1 MNKSSDVMMEE
12 AVSIVERLGGLLKG
26 ILAANEECIS
36 EGSIEIIEALE
47 SFSVETPAMETPA
60 MEETVLE
67 ETVEDHSPME
77 SAVVEET
84 VKSNGQAKASK
95 SDLVREFFNKHGDEV
110 RNKDVVESIHREA
123 GVEINPSLV
132 SFLRGRESEVKRRV
146 SARKETKI
154 VTNRVVS
161 GSSIIREYLTQ
172 HGLDSDNQGVVDH
185 VKKTRG
191 LNVRATLVSSV
202 RADLK
207 RKNIKT
213 GRMRR
218 FVGKKSGA
226 RKGPTMPK
234 AVIYTLKKA
243 GKGLELSEIAQKV
256 MKLGYEYKGG
266 KSIAGITQNVFQALN
281 NLSKKIAHPG
291 FKGNAPVVIR
301 DKMPGQRVGRYRLNP
316 KAKVA

>member
-1 MNKSSDVMMEE
+1 M
-12 AVSIVERLGGLLKG
+12 VERLGGLLRG
-26 ILAANEECIS
+26 ILGAKKGCIP
-36 EGSIEIIEALE
+36 EGSAEIIEV
-47 SFSVETPAMETPA
+47 VE
-60 MEETVLE
+60 
-67 ETVEDHSPME
+67 SPMVE
-77 SAVVEET
+77 SPMVESPVVESPMVESPMVESPMVESPMVEET

-95 SDLVREFFNKHGDEV
+95 SYLVREFFNKHGTEV
-110 RNKDVVESIHREA
+110 RNKDVVESIRRET
-123 GVEINPSLV
+123 GVEVTPSLV
-132 SFLRGRESEVKRRV
+132 SFLRSKGSEKKSGV

-172 HGLDSDNQGVVDH
+172 HGLDSDNEEVVNH

-213 GRMRR
+213 GRMTK

-243 GKGLELSEIAQKV
+243 GKDGLELSEIAQKV